1 MRLRIAVALLLLS
14 LLTGCGAG
22 ETIAGWFSKEDK
34 TVVPPAPLVE
44 FQQTINTIKIWSRG
58 TGDGTDEQYLKLSPV
73 VANQRVYVV
82 DTDGDLTAMDA
93 TNGDRIWSKDIDA
106 RVTGGPGYGD
116 KMVLVGTGDGDVI
129 AFDADNGKRLWK
141 AEVSSEVLSAPQRS
155 GDTVIARTVDGKIF
169 GLDSKTGRR
178 HWIYDRSVP
187 PLTLRGTGTPVIKDG
202 TVIAGFDG
210 GRMAALDLA
219 SGRLLWETRIAAA
232 KGTSELER
240 LVDIDSE
247 PVIINGVIYVA
258 SFQGQLAAVQMAT
271 GRVLWSRDI
280 SSYAGFCVDSGTVYL
295 TDDESN
301 VTAFD
306 RYSGDLLWKQ
316 EKLHARAV
324 TAPAIVGDYL
334 VVGDVQG
341 YLHWMSKQDGHFVAR
356 NRVSDERIIAAPV
369 VAGRIVYVFDTD
381 GELAAY
387 TYR

>member
-1 MRLRIAVALLLLS
+1 MRLRIAVALLLPT
-14 LLTGCGAG
+14 LLTGCGVG
-22 ETIAGWFSKEDK
+22 ETVSGWFSKEDK

-44 FQQTINTIKIWSRG
+44 FQQTVNTIKIWSRG

-73 VANQRVYVV
+73 VANQRIYVV

-93 TNGDRIWSKDIDA
+93 TNGDEIWSKDIDA
-106 RVTGGPGYGD
+106 RVTGGPGYGEQ
-116 KMVLVGTGDGDVI
+116 MVMVGTGDGDVI
-129 AFDADNGKRLWK
+129 AFNADNGKRLWK
-141 AEVSSEVLSAPQRS
+141 AEVSSEVLSAPQRA
-155 GDTVIARTVDGKIF
+155 GDTVVARTVDGKIF

-178 HWIYDRSVP
+178 HWVYDRSVP
-187 PLTLRGTGTPVIKDG
+187 PLTLRGTGMPVIKDG

-210 GRMAALDLA
+210 GRMAALDLS

-247 PVIINGVIYVA
+247 PVIIDGVIYVA

-280 SSYAGFCVDSGTVYL
+280 SSYAGFCVDSATVYV

-301 VTAFD
+301 IRAFD

-316 EKLHARAV
+316 EKLHGRAV
-324 TAPAIVGDYL
+324 TAPALIGNYL

-356 NRVSDERIIAAPV
+356 DQVSDERIIAAPV